1 MEKVFCHL
9 LLRVVGVQQDLA
21 LHAHRGVVGAEN
33 DLGDG
38 AVVLLAAGIWR
49 QDSGNSAPKWRQNRA
64 KAASKW
70 LQNGVKLAFK
80 LGSKWPQNGVK
91 LASSWRQAGV
101 KMGRKWRFVLTLS
114 LMSCRVSIE

>member
-21 LHAHRGVVGAEN
+21 LHAHRGVVGAEH

-38 AVVLLAAGIWR
+38 AVVLLAATIWR
-49 QDSGNSAPKWRQNRA
+49 QNSGNSAPKW
-64 KAASKW
+64 
-70 LQNGVKLAFK
+70 LQNDVQLAFK
-80 LGSKWPQNGVK
+80 LGPKWPQNGVK
-91 LASSWRQAGV
+91 MASSWRQNGG
-101 KMGRKWRFVLTLS
+101 MKWRFVLTLS